1 MKRSYHSNLAFVD
14 ILFNTLLCFVVFFTL
29 ALIHMNKESAEE
41 SAGIEFEAFVM
52 IIATWPAEFGDDI
65 DLYIQDPTGKVV
77 FFRNKNN
84 ELMHLD
90 RDDLGRRGELLGNE
104 NERLFN
110 NREIVTIRR
119 KFPGEFIVNAHA
131 YSKISYGPIPV
142 NVKVIRV
149 RKNKIISDEVLIFD
163 YTGQERTACRFTV
176 SHNGNIENINRLSKS
191 IAREIVRGY

>member
-52 IIATWPAEFGDDI
+52 IIATWPAEFG
-65 DLYIQDPTGKVV
+65 
-77 FFRNKNN
+77 
-84 ELMHLD
+84 D